1 MVTSSNFFLDVIY
14 PKSLIIGSRICHQID
29 DRSFHFGIRKFPL
42 CTRCTA
48 LYSALPIGILVS
60 IFVTPPLYVS
70 IILLVPMLVGGFT
83 QLYTSYASNN
93 LKRIVTGGLFGYAVP
108 AIFFSFI

>member
-48 LYSALPIGILVS
+48 LYSALPMGILVS

-70 IILLVPMLVGGFT
+70 IILLAPMLVDG
-83 QLYTSYASNN
+83 
-93 LKRIVTGGLFGYAVP
+93 IVTGGLFGYAVS
-108 AIFFSFI
+108 AIIFSFI